1 MHEVLTKNCYLK
13 TDKMIRRFLFV
24 VSMIVLGTMTS
35 LQAQKLP
42 NVTIIAT
49 GGTIAGSGESKIQ
62 TKYTA
67 GVVTVDKLIAAVP
80 EIMNIAKIKGVQISS
95 IGSQDMNDEVWLKLA
110 KKINELFASDDC
122 DGVVITHGTD
132 TMEETAYFL
141 NLVVK
146 SNKPVV
152 LVGSMRPG
160 SALSADGP
168 MNLFNAVSVA
178 ANKESVGRGVMVAM
192 NDVILGADDVTKS
205 NTTNVATF
213 VCPNWGPLG
222 YMHNGIP
229 TFRRAT
235 TVKHTIQSEFDIM
248 NLDKLPKVDI
258 IYSYANVNSVIVDAL
273 VKDGV
278 KGIVHAGVGNGNLYK
293 TVFAKLAQA
302 QKDGVQVVRSSR
314 VYSGSTTL
322 DAEVDDA
329 KYNFVASLYKNPQK
343 SRVLLMLALTKTN
356 DYKEIQ
362 RMFYEY

>member
-1 MHEVLTKNCYLK
+1 
-13 TDKMIRRFLFV
+13 MIRKLLFV
-24 VSMIVLGTMTS
+24 VSIIVLGAMTS

-42 NVTIIAT
+42 KVTIIAT
-49 GGTIAGSGESKIQ
+49 GGTIAGSGDSKIQ
-62 TKYTA
+62 TNYTA

-80 EIMNIAKIKGVQISS
+80 EIMNIATIKGVQISS

-110 KKINELFASDDC
+110 KKINELLASNDC
-122 DGVVITHGTD
+122 DAVVVTHGTD

-146 SNKPVV
+146 SKKPVI

-168 MNLFNAVSVA
+168 MNLYNAVSLA
-178 ANKESVGRGVMVAM
+178 ANKESVGRGVMVSM
-192 NDVILGADDVTKS
+192 NDLILGADDVTKS
-205 NTTNVATF
+205 NTTNVSTF

-222 YMHNGIP
+222 YMHNGAP

-235 TVKHTIQSEFDIM
+235 TVKHTYQSEFDVM
-248 NLDKLPKVDI
+248 KLDALPKVDI

-273 VKDGV
+273 VEDGV
-278 KGIVHAGVGNGNLYK
+278 KGIVHAGVGNGNLY
-293 TVFAKLAQA
+293 TAVFDKLAKA

-329 KYNFVASLYKNPQK
+329 KFNFVASLYKNPQK

-362 RMFYEY
+362 RMFYQY

>member
-1 MHEVLTKNCYLK
+1 MVL
-13 TDKMIRRFLFV
+13 I
-24 VSMIVLGTMTS
+24 IVLGTMTS

-42 NVTIIAT
+42 KVTIIAT

-62 TKYTA
+62 TNYTA
-67 GVVTVDKLIAAVP
+67 GVVTVDKLIGAVP
-80 EIMNIAKIKGVQISS
+80 EIMDIATIKGVQISS
-95 IGSQDMNDEVWLKLA
+95 IGSQDMNDQVWLKLA
-110 KKINELFASDDC
+110 KKINSLFASDDC
-122 DGVVITHGTD
+122 DGVVVTHGTD

-146 SNKPVV
+146 SKKPVV

-168 MNLFNAVSVA
+168 MNLYNAVSIA
-178 ANKESVGRGVMVAM
+178 ANKDAAGRGVMVAM
-192 NDVILGADDVTKS
+192 DDLILGADDVTKS

-222 YMHNGIP
+222 YMHNGKA
-229 TFRRAT
+229 TFRREAT
-235 TVKHTIQSEFDIM
+235 GMHTYKSEFDIM
-248 NLDKLPKVDI
+248 RLNKLPKVDI

-278 KGIVHAGVGNGNLYK
+278 KGIIHAGVGNGNLYQA
-293 TVFAKLAQA
+293 VFDKLAKA

-329 KYNFVASLYKNPQK
+329 KYHFVASLYKNPQK
-343 SRVLLMLALTKTN
+343 SRILLMLALTQTK
-356 DYKEIQ
+356 DYKRIQ
-362 RMFYEY
+362 EMFYKY

>member
-1 MHEVLTKNCYLK
+1 MSF
-13 TDKMIRRFLFV
+13 IA
-24 VSMIVLGTMTS
+24 LGVMTS
-35 LQAQKLP
+35 LHAQNLP
-42 NVTIIAT
+42 KVTIIAT
-49 GGTIAGSGESKIQ
+49 GGTIAGSGDSKIQ
-62 TKYTA
+62 TNYTA

-80 EIMNIAKIKGVQISS
+80 EIMNLATIKGVQISS

-110 KKINELFASDDC
+110 KKINELLASDNC
-122 DGVVITHGTD
+122 DGIVVTHGTD

-146 SNKPVV
+146 SKKPVV

-168 MNLFNAVSVA
+168 MNLYNAVSVVV
-178 ANKESVGRGVMVAM
+178 NKESAGRGVMISM
-192 NDVILGADDVTKS
+192 NDLILGADDVTKS
-205 NTTNVATF
+205 NTTNVSTF

-222 YMHNGIP
+222 YIHNGIP
-229 TFRRAT
+229 TYRRVAT
-235 TVKHTIQSEFDIM
+235 AKHTFQSEFDVM
-248 NLDKLPKVDI
+248 KLNSLPKVDI

-273 VKDGV
+273 VNDGV
-278 KGIVHAGVGNGNLYK
+278 KGIIHAGVGNGNLY
-293 TVFAKLAQA
+293 TEVFEKLINA
-302 QKDGVQVVRSSR
+302 QKNGVQIVRSSR

-322 DAEVDDA
+322 DAEVDDN

-343 SRVLLMLALTKTN
+343 SRVLLMLALTKTR